1 MEEESLQD
9 EKKRLQAAL
18 EATEKQLQYATAHV
32 ETLEES
38 IEVLAKQCEDQEKR
52 SAVEAT
58 VASAAEKE
66 ALRCQKLLQR
76 KEIEIDV
83 WRGDLRK
90 LETELKRERRFR
102 GRDQTY
108 VLQNK
113 ELKYVR
119 LGNGA
124 GCRGGINV
132 TAHREPVG

>member
-1 MEEESLQD
+1 MKGETLQD
-9 EKKRLQAAL
+9 EKERLEVAL
-18 EATEKQLQYATAHV
+18 EATEKQLQYASAHV

-52 SAVEAT
+52 SAVEAA

-83 WRGDLRK
+83 WKGDLRK
-90 LETELKRERRFR
+90 LETELKRERCFR

-113 ELKYVR
+113 ELR
-119 LGNGA
+119 
-124 GCRGGINV
+124 
-132 TAHREPVG
+132 